1 MRIGI
6 DARMISTG
14 GIGTY
19 LRCLLAGL
27 SRRDDDA
34 EYVVFLQEKDME
46 SCPGLGVNFR
56 KLACTAP
63 PYTLAEQVRLPRLL
77 GREQLDLIHHPHYFA
92 PFFGK
97 TPMVTTI
104 HDLIHQLFPALCPSP
119 LHWRASK
126 WMIARTAR
134 RARLILAVSEH
145 TKRDIVEHVGV
156 GDEKIRVTHNAL
168 PPGWEDG
175 RAPMPEALERLGN
188 APYFLY
194 VGNHKRHKNLQLLL
208 DAFADLLKEAGSARL
223 VMTGERKNLESVL
236 RFLGLGEEVVFL
248 GQMPQETLPG
258 VYRSALA
265 LVFPSHYEG
274 FGYPPL
280 EAMACGAPPIV
291 SDAGALPEVVGD
303 AGLIVPRGDKDAL
316 RNAMLRVLREPGL
329 RGTLAE
335 KSKERARFFHWE
347 KLAAETQRAYHDALS
362 CSSGRVPAS
371 PSVSRP

>member
-6 DARMISTG
+6 DARMVSMG

-19 LRCLLAGL
+19 LKCLLAGL
-27 SRRDDDA
+27 SRLDKDV
-34 EYVVFLQEKDME
+34 EYVVFLDEKDMD
-46 SCPGLGVNFR
+46 CCADLGSNFR
-56 KLACTAP
+56 RVSCAAP
-63 PYTLAEQVRLPRLL
+63 PYSLAEQVRLPRIL
-77 GREQLDLIHHPHYFA
+77 GRERLDLIHHPHYFA

-97 TPMVTTI
+97 TPMVATI

-119 LHWRASK
+119 LHWRVSK

-134 RARLILAVSEH
+134 RARLIIAVSEH
-145 TKRDIVEHVGV
+145 TKRDIIEHVGV
-156 GDEKIRVTHNAL
+156 AEEKIRVTYNAL

-175 RAPMPEALERLGN
+175 RAPRHEALERLGD

-208 DAFADLLKEAGSARL
+208 DAFADLVKDADGVRL

-236 RFLGLGEEVVFL
+236 RFLKLGEEVEFL
-248 GQMPQETLPG
+248 GKMSQEALPDI
-258 VYRSALA
+258 YRSALA

-291 SDAGALPEVVGD
+291 SDAASLPEVVGD

-329 RGTLAE
+329 RDALAE
-335 KSKERARFFHWE
+335 KSKKRARFFHWE
-347 KLAAETQRAYHDALS
+347 KLATETYHAYRDGFL
-362 CSSGRVPAS
+362 CTSGRIPAS
-371 PSVSRP
+371 TSVSSP